1 MKNRYYITIIIALLT
16 LVSCQKEELYTGP
29 CNVRLRLAMQEE
41 VSVTRAPEY
50 KPISNA
56 IPDFTAE
63 LFVSDGVRVG
73 STTMEWDGDKV
84 NANLKLEEGTY
95 NFYGYMPKRGGASF
109 DLSTKEMT
117 IPVIAGFGKEN
128 AMLIKGNTPLVIN
141 AGDKTGS
148 TTLHMDHLMAK
159 VTPYF
164 YVHDEYAKMRT
175 IKIKKVEF
183 SMSDAATYTA
193 TVDYKT
199 TPPTTKWQGGAT
211 AAVKLTT
218 FENEFSP
225 KELDQN
231 ADAKGEAL
239 PTECFY
245 LCPAQSTA
253 NLKMTVTYDVY
264 DEKEEMTREDITADN
279 AILKLNTLKAGT
291 NYKLYIKVVPTYLYV
306 LSDNDEVSV
315 LKIND

>member
-29 CNVRLRLAMQEE
+29 CNVRFKAYVQDE
-41 VSVTRAPEY
+41 VSVTRGYSVITNSTAP
-50 KPISNA
+50 
-56 IPDFTAE
+56 FTAE
-63 LFVSDGVRVG
+63 LFVCNEIGDVA
-73 STTMEWDGDKV
+73 STTLSWNGT
-84 NANLKLEEGTY
+84 NTTTNLKLEDGSY
-95 NFYGYMPKRGGASF
+95 SFYGYMPQRQDATFDPSTNTMSVPDIRGMGSEDVMLINKAT
-109 DLSTKEMT
+109 LETN
-117 IPVIAGFGKEN
+117 GKEE
-128 AMLIKGNTPLVIN
+128 ATV
-141 AGDKTGS
+141 
-148 TTLHMDHLMAK
+148 TLHMDHLMAK

-164 YVHDEYAKMRT
+164 YVHDQYANLRT
-175 IKIKKVEF
+175 IKIKKVQF

-193 TVDYKT
+193 QVVYNNDNSYT
-199 TPPTTKWQGGAT
+199 TTWQGGAT
-211 AAVKLTT
+211 AAVELTT
-218 FENEFSP
+218 FENESSP
-225 KELDQN
+225 KVLDQN

-264 DEKEEMTREDITADN
+264 DKSGAVTREDITADN

-306 LSDNDEVSV
+306 LSDNDEASV
-315 LKIND
+315 LVIK